1 MTSRIEVIDGNA
13 GWALAEP
20 LDRECYPPET
30 MATVIWR
37 DVAWAHADKRV
48 VVHGEDG
55 IVCHVGIYLR
65 DATQDGAP
73 VRIAGIGGVMTSPR
87 VRRSGH
93 AGNAMRMAAGAMR
106 EREID
111 FGLLFCEPHN
121 VGFYEHLGWRIFPG
135 EVYCEQ
141 PAGQMRFDMMH
152 TMVLPLRLAPEG
164 RVIDLC
170 GLPW

>member
-1 MTSRIEVIDGNA
+1 LTNRIEVVDGDA

-37 DVAWAHADKRV
+37 DIVWTHADKRV
-48 VVHGEDG
+48 LVHGEGG
-55 IVCHVGIYLR
+55 IVCHVGIYFR
-65 DATQDGAP
+65 DATLDDTP
-73 VRIAGIGGVMTSPR
+73 VRIAGIGGVMTSPG
-87 VRRSGH
+87 VRRAGH
-93 AGNAMRMAAGAMR
+93 AGSAMRCASDAMR
-106 EREID
+106 EHQSD

-121 VGFYEHLGWRIFPG
+121 VALYEQLGWRIFVG
-135 EVYCEQ
+135 GVYCEQ
-141 PAGQMRFDMMH
+141 PTGRMRFDLMH
-152 TMVLPLRLAPEG
+152 AMVLPLRLTPAG

>member
-1 MTSRIEVIDGNA
+1 LTSSIEIVDGDA

-37 DVAWAHADKRV
+37 DVVWAHADKRV
-48 VVHGEDG
+48 VVHGEAG

-65 DATQDGAP
+65 NATQDGAP
-73 VRIAGIGGVMTSPR
+73 TRIAGIGGVMTSPR
-87 VRRSGH
+87 ARRAGH
-93 AGNAMRMAAGAMR
+93 AGTAMQRASDVMR
-106 EREID
+106 EHDID

-121 VGFYEHLGWRIFPG
+121 VPFYEHLGWRIFPG
-135 EVYCEQ
+135 EIYCEQ
-141 PAGQMRFDMMH
+141 PTGRVRFDMMQA
-152 TMVLPLRLAPEG
+152 MVLPQRLSPAG
-164 RVIDLC
+164 HIIDLC

>member
-1 MTSRIEVIDGNA
+1 MISRIEVVDGDA

-20 LDRECYPPET
+20 LDRECYPPEA
-30 MATVIWR
+30 MATVVWR
-37 DVAWAHADKRV
+37 DVTWAHADKRV
-48 VVHGEDG
+48 VVHGESG
-55 IVCHVGIYLR
+55 IVCHVGIYFR
-65 DATQDGAP
+65 DGTLDGAS

-87 VRRSGH
+87 VRRTGH
-93 AGNAMRMAAGAMR
+93 AGNAMRRASDVMR
-106 EREID
+106 EHEID

-121 VGFYEHLGWRIFPG
+121 VPFYEHLGWRIFPG

-141 PAGQMRFDMMH
+141 PSGHIRFDMMH
-152 TMVLPLRLAPEG
+152 AMVLPLRLSPEG

>member
-1 MTSRIEVIDGNA
+1 MTSRIEVVDGEA

-37 DVAWAHADKRV
+37 DVTWAHADKRL
-48 VVHGEDG
+48 VVHGESG
-55 IVCHVGIYLR
+55 IICHVGLYFR
-65 DATQDGAP
+65 DATLDGGA
-73 VRIAGIGGVMTSPR
+73 VCIAGIGGVMTSPR
-87 VRRSGH
+87 ARRAGH
-93 AGNAMRMAAGAMR
+93 AGNALRRAADVMRGHD
-106 EREID
+106 ID

-121 VGFYEHLGWRIFPG
+121 VALYKHLGWRIFPG
-135 EVYCEQ
+135 EIYCEQ
-141 PAGQMRFDMMH
+141 PVGRIRFDMMP
-152 TMVLPLRLAPEG
+152 TMVLPLGFAPEG

>member
-1 MTSRIEVIDGNA
+1 LISRIEVVDGDA

-121 VGFYEHLGWRIFPG
+121 APFYIGRGWKPFDG
-135 EVYCEQ
+135 EIWCEQ
-141 PAGQMRFDMMH
+141 PAGRIRFEAI
-152 TMVLPLRLAPEG
+152 APYVYHIKRAPPTG
-164 RVIDLC
+164 VIDLC

>member
-37 DVAWAHADKRV
+37 DVVWSHADMRV
-48 VVHGEDG
+48 VVHGEG
-55 IVCHVGIYLR
+55 GLVCHVGLYFR
-65 DATQDGAP
+65 EATLDGTS
-73 VRIAGIGGVMTSPR
+73 VRISGIGGVMTSPR
-87 VRRSGH
+87 VRR
-93 AGNAMRMAAGAMR
+93 AGLASSAMQRASDVMR
-106 EREID
+106 EQGTD
-111 FGLLFCEPHN
+111 FGLLFCESHN
-121 VGFYEHLGWRIFPG
+121 VPFYEHLGWRIFPG
-135 EVYCEQ
+135 DVFCEQ
-141 PAGQMRFDMMH
+141 PTSRIRFDMMH
-152 TMVLPLRLAPEG
+152 TMVLPLRLMPTG